1 MQVRATSEAF
11 YGGRR
16 VRVGDVIDVPDTFK
30 ASWGTPVP
38 KVAAVDPA
46 PPKAPPKAPRKRETI
61 ALSQVAREK
70 AAGPLD
76 DLV

>member
-38 KVAAVDPA
+38 KAAAVDPA
-46 PPKAPPKAPRKRETI
+46 PPKATRKRETI

>member
-1 MQVRATSEAF
+1 MKVRVTHEAF

-16 VRVGDVIDVPDTFK
+16 VRVGDVIDVPDALK
-30 ASWGTPVP
+30 ASWFAP
-38 KVAAVDPA
+38 VAAGRPPEPPA
-46 PPKAPPKAPRKRETI
+46 KPPRKRETI

-70 AAGPLD
+70 ASGPLD